1 MVEYVY
7 DALGRRIRKID
18 SKASTTN
25 LYYYST
31 DWQVLEE
38 ADGSG
43 TFQRLFVYGNYIDEV
58 LVMIVAGGGDTY
70 YYVHDHLFSP
80 VALVDGNGDV
90 AERYEYDAYGACRV
104 HTDDGPDDTW
114 LTGDDTIGNS
124 SANGNPYLF
133 TGRRLDILD
142 SGSLTIQ
149 YNRNRCYD
157 PQTGRWL
164 THDPLG
170 TGPMVIHA
178 SDGPGFGLTRGG
190 LVPNPSEKGSDLS
203 QYRDGPNLYEYVKSI
218 PVLWTDGL
226 GLACGDC
233 WPPPEGKINA
243 YDVRVIGAKFSASR
257 FAPSTYWGLKTAT
270 RVLTVVSVLQA
281 VATLGGAQNWPAVLP
296 DLGHAALD
304 GVLTEIELKLLED
317 IGKEMGRI
325 KGMFMYI
332 LLEYER
338 CKPCKKLVCPWLNAG
353 EKVTEK
359 KWHACKSR
367 STAEFR
373 YVSVEH
379 AASALWECIR
389 EALKHPTKPTRI
401 ESLCDTIRH
410 ANEMLEDAGY

>member
-1 MVEYVY
+1 VVEYVY

-104 HTDDGPDDTW
+104 HTDDGADDTW

-142 SGSLTIQ
+142 SGSLKIQ
-149 YNRNRCYD
+149 YNRNRYYD
-157 PQTGRWL
+157 PETGRWL

-170 TGPMVIHA
+170 ITPNPPKPNFFHITQQYK
-178 SDGPGFGLTRGG
+178 DGVNLYQYLTDNPIIYEDAFGLWLPPGCFPRTPCSSPG
-190 LVPNPSEKGSDLS
+190 LVKYDWWTPRK
-203 QYRDGPNLYEYVKSI
+203 DGQVKCVTPCRWRNRKS
-218 PVLWTDGL
+218 V
-226 GLACGDC
+226 GLASMSVSACRYVELSAELPLAKGCGKVIAIAGSAAGLIQTRERLC
-233 WPPPEGKINA
+233 NLPMQRRWQVEEGDTCECRVKFKRKCVMKCCSGGV
-243 YDVRVIGAKFSASR
+243 VRTYHKTIEMSW
-257 FAPSTYWGLKTAT
+257 STFGE
-270 RVLTVVSVLQA
+270 VVGFKNDRDALACTCRSSIQLITGHVD
-281 VATLGGAQNWPAVLP
+281 P
-296 DLGHAALD
+296 DLVKALNKHMQCD
-304 GVLTEIELKLLED
+304 S
-317 IGKEMGRI
+317 I
-325 KGMFMYI
+325 KGGFSWCVH
-332 LLEYER
+332 EER
-338 CKPCKKLVCPWLNAG
+338 IW
-353 EKVTEK
+353 
-359 KWHACKSR
+359 
-367 STAEFR
+367 
-373 YVSVEH
+373 
-379 AASALWECIR
+379 
-389 EALKHPTKPTRI
+389 
-401 ESLCDTIRH
+401 
-410 ANEMLEDAGY
+410 